1 MVRAAAPAGS
11 AVAAAE
17 GATAAT
23 AAMAAMAESAAKAEE
38 VERLAAAETAA
49 VEQLA
54 AREIERSLE
63 QMRAWSAQQLEQHGE
78 PRAALRW
85 AGIRVALQRLG
96 GDGSGTDQ
104 PASDGPNTTPE
115 RSEVFSP
122 ALTGQPPKASE

>member
-1 MVRAAAPAGS
+1 MAAAIREQVG
-11 AVAAAE
+11 AARAE
-17 GATAAT
+17 RDGA
-23 AAMAAMAESAAKAEE
+23 
-38 VERLAAAETAA
+38 RAETAA
-49 VEQLA
+49 VQQLA

-85 AGIRVALQRLG
+85 AGIRVALQRI
-96 GDGSGTDQ
+96 GDGPGTDR
-104 PASDGPNTTPE
+104 PASDDPNSTPAE